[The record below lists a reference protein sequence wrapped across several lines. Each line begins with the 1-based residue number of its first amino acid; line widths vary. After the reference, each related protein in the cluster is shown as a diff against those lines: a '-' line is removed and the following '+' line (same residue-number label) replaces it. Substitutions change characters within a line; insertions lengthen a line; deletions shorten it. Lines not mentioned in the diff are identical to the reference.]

1 MFRFISGGKLIEVGD
16 CIDFE
21 LDNLISPF
29 LVETSE
35 TPDIRFTFAEND
47 EALLSS
53 GKKLQRTGGYELLR
67 LPSGRLFLANHW
79 GRLSHAWGF
88 YPDELNSPSGS
99 LTVFASTGLSA
110 QPAVSATRFLSTA
123 GLHGLLLRKNCPIIH
138 ASFISHKGRGI
149 IFTAPSG
156 TGKSTQADLWVRHA
170 GAEIINGDR
179 VLLSKKDGVW
189 HACGYPCCGSSR
201 ICLARD
207 IPLAAVVVLSR
218 GKENRVSPLTLA
230 QKIRALVSGT
240 EVFPWDR
247 VETDLAFSLAAE
259 LCSDV
264 PVLGLACTPDGQA
277 VETLRNFLEDE
288 KNGIRF

>member
-1 MFRFISGGKLIEVGD
+1 MELVFGGHGFRLESAGCKIEKDEFITP
-16 CIDFE
+16 FE
-21 LDNLISPF
+21 KEGFTSDASVISLCEEDMAF
-29 LVETSE
+29 LS
-35 TPDIRFTFAEND
+35 FAEVMSKNPV
-47 EALLSS
+47 S
-53 GKKLQRTGGYELLR
+53 ELLR

-99 LTVFASTGLSA
+99 LPVFASPGLSA

-179 VLLSKKDGVW
+179 VLLSQKNGVW

-218 GKENRVSPLTLA
+218 GEENRVSPLTLA

-259 LCSDV
+259 LCADV
-264 PVLGLACTPDGQA
+264 PVLGLACTPDGRA